1 MLDFSKLCKNLEG
14 KVNFYCSMS
23 VDNLMYILFKR
34 KKNMYGFY
42 NRCLNIFYDID
53 ICINFIR

>member
-1 MLDFSKLCKNLEG
+1 MEVNLEG
-14 KVNFYCSMS
+14 KVNFYCSMN
-23 VDNLMYILFKR
+23 VDNLMYIYLKG